1 MKICFWGNI
10 AGALK
15 GNTGGGGELQL
26 ALVAKAL
33 ARGGN
38 EVVIIDYETKE
49 DFITNEGIKIYKIKG
64 WNDGIKIIRTF
75 THRLPLLY
83 KSLKAQKAD
92 IYYCR
97 IRDFRH
103 IIAFWAS
110 RKVKAKFVLG
120 LASDLDAM
128 NFWMRFKYN
137 HMVSPVGLWAFSN
150 GLLIEM
156 VYPFLLR
163 KSDLVLTQHEGQK
176 LLLSNKHINSRV
188 FPNLFEQPEAPPV
201 SLNDKKDFIY
211 VGWLDKR
218 KGFRAFFDIIKKS
231 PGYTFKIV
239 GPPSDKTGF
248 RLYEKLKSFPNV
260 TLLGKLRLKETLYQ
274 IANSKALISTSA
286 MEGFPNIFIEAWS
299 CGIPVLSLYVDPG
312 SIIKRE
318 KLGETTQGNI
328 EKMLLTMENVDSS
341 IAFQNRAR
349 AYVENYHSL
358 SIKKIVEV
366 NRLFNDLLMN
376 QKGENKLPSYQKHL
390 INPNPQQ

>member
-49 DFITNEGIKIYKIKG
+49 DFVTDDGVKVYKIKG
-64 WNDGIKIIRTF
+64 WNDGIQIIRTF

-83 KSLKAQKAD
+83 RSLKAQKAD

-103 IIAFWAS
+103 IFAFWAA
-110 RKVKAKFVLG
+110 RKVGAKFVLG

-137 HMVSPVGLWAFSN
+137 HLVSPGGLWAFFN
-150 GLLIEM
+150 GLLIEL

-163 KSDLVLTQHEGQK
+163 KADLVLVQHEGQK
-176 LLLSNKHINSRV
+176 TLLSNKHIKSSV
-188 FPNLFEQPEAPPV
+188 FPNLFEQHDYPAITP
-201 SLNDKKDFIY
+201 NGKKDFIY

-218 KGFRAFFDIIKKS
+218 KGFSTFYDIIEKS
-231 PGYTFKIV
+231 PGHSFRVV

-248 RLYEKLKSFPNV
+248 RYYQKLKSFPNV
-260 TLLGKLRLKETLYQ
+260 TLHGKLSLKDTLYQ

-312 SIIKRE
+312 NLIKSE
-318 KLGETTQGNI
+318 KLGEIAQGNLD
-328 EKMLLTMENVDSS
+328 KLLSVMKNVDNS
-341 IAFQNRAR
+341 IEFQNRAR
-349 AYVENYHSL
+349 VYVENNHFL
-358 SIKKIVEV
+358 NCKKVEEV
-366 NRLFNDLLMN
+366 SFLFKDLLLN
-376 QKGENKLPSYQKHL
+376 HYGENKISSYQKKYVG
-390 INPNPQQ
+390 